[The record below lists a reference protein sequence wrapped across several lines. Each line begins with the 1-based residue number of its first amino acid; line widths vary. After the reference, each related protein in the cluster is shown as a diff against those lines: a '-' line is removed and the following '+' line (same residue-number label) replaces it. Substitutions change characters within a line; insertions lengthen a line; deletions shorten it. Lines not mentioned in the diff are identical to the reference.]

1 MVGWLQDDHWLE
13 LAQHANT
20 QAAKLAETI
29 ESIHGLTLA
38 WPVESNELFVIMPKG
53 LAEHLQVAGAEFYD
67 WYESTL
73 PANITL
79 GEDEMFARLVTSFVS
94 QDSQRELFCGHIYA
108 YFAAQ

>member
-13 LAQHANT
+13 LAQHANN

-53 LAEHLQVAGAEFYD
+53 LAEHLQAAGAEFYD
-67 WYESTL
+67 WYECTL
-73 PANITL
+73 PANMTL

-94 QDSQRELFCGHIYA
+94 QDSQRHDFCELMTDYLA
-108 YFAAQ
+108 SQ